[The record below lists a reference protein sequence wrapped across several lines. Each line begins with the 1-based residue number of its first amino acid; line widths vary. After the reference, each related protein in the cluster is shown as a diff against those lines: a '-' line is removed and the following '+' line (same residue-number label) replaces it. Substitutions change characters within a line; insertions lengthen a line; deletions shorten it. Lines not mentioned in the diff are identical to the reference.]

1 MLIFNLVLGGI
12 WLNAQYSSE
21 QIATI
26 LSLHA
31 PAIGLSGTF
40 LLAAGIPLMVI
51 LFGNIYCGYICPFG
65 AIQELL
71 GYLVPRRFKKTL
83 AAEPMRKARFFKYLV
98 LLALIFV
105 FFVSRNRTT
114 LAGDPLISFFSFRFI
129 NKGFYSAILLIIV
142 AAFIGS
148 IFYTRFWCR
157 YLCPAGAFLS
167 LLNNLAIFKRYL
179 PAKRFGKCEFGLTP
193 ADKMDCLYCDK
204 CRYDSKIVPAKKY
217 EPLADD
223 VTAKSW
229 NRLLLAAVVITAG
242 FVSAVSLNRF
252 LQVVSVSF
260 DRPVVSSS
268 SGGQS
273 RDVDVQRVRTMIQEK
288 KLSDKEAE
296 FYKKVD

>member
-1 MLIFNLVLGGI
+1 
-12 WLNAQYSSE
+12 
-21 QIATI
+21 
-26 LSLHA
+26 
-31 PAIGLSGTF
+31 
-40 LLAAGIPLMVI
+40 
-51 LFGNIYCGYICPFG
+51 
-65 AIQELL
+65 
-71 GYLVPRRFKKTL
+71 
-83 AAEPMRKARFFKYLV
+83 
-98 LLALIFV
+98 
-105 FFVSRNRTT
+105 
-114 LAGDPLISFFSFRFI
+114 
-129 NKGFYSAILLIIV
+129 
-142 AAFIGS
+142 
-148 IFYTRFWCR
+148 
-157 YLCPAGAFLS
+157 
-167 LLNNLAIFKRYL
+167 
-179 PAKRFGKCEFGLTP
+179 
-193 ADKMDCLYCDK
+193 MDCLYCDK

-229 NRLLLAAVVITAG
+229 NRFLLAAVVITAG